1 MERFNLHLK
10 GPNLPCCFL
19 IWLLGLQYCAAP
31 ADNEARAAEMGVRPQ
46 FVCGGGGGGNCCYIK
61 VYVVDRPLPCTV
73 CCMCTCYVLWML
85 DILTSD
91 RTPSVVSWYP

>member
-31 ADNEARAAEMGVRPQ
+31 ADNETRAAEMGVRPQ
-46 FVCGGGGGGNCCYIK
+46 FVCGGGGGGGGNCCYIK
-61 VYVVDRPLPCTV
+61 VYVVDHPLPCTV

-85 DILTSD
+85 DTLTSD
-91 RTPSVVSWYP
+91 